1 MEMERRLS
9 RRIIKRRVMSRLSM
23 RIIQRRSMNKLSRR
37 MIQRR
42 MTKYLRT
49 NQFQSCLQTPRT
61 TTSLWTLSL
70 VKLTMN

>member
-1 MEMERRLS
+1 MEKRLS
-9 RRIIKRRVMSRLSM
+9 RRIIKRRVMSRLSRRM
-23 RIIQRRSMNKLSRR
+23 VQRRVMRRLSRR

-70 VKLTMN
+70 AKLTMN